1 MDTKPTV
8 YSIIAFGV
16 GENSELYPM
25 TSAVA
30 TSPMAAIAY
39 FSMLVTQAR
48 GDKPLVDCMTKYA
61 RNKDRVTRNM
71 QLYAEIDE
79 KTVLVNV
86 SIVKAVHA
94 DEFSI

>member
-30 TSPMAAIAY
+30 TSPMAAVAY
-39 FSMLVTQAR
+39 FNMVVNQAR
-48 GDKPLVDCMTKYA
+48 GDKPLVDCMSKYV
-61 RNKDRVTRNM
+61 RNKDRVTRDM

-79 KTVLVNV
+79 RTVLVNI

-94 DEFSI
+94 DGFSI

>member
-1 MDTKPTV
+1 MGTKTTV

-30 TSPMAAIAY
+30 TSPMAAVAY
-39 FSMLVTQAR
+39 FNMVVNQAR
-48 GDKPLVDCMTKYA
+48 GDKSLIDCMSKYI
-61 RNKDRVTRNM
+61 RNADRVTRDM
-71 QLYAEIDE
+71 QLYTEIDDRI
-79 KTVLVNV
+79 VLINI

-94 DEFSI
+94 DGFSI